1 VSLGFHRPTGFEV
14 LAHPPHGGNTI
25 AEAGGNFARA
35 FALVVKVKYPLTHRN
50 RNGFHANTLPPLQP
64 RGKLHHLCKRSN
76 VNSLR
81 QELNPLNWLA
91 TPHFSFPKIHSL
103 KSRLCDFDFQ
113 RHY

>member
-1 VSLGFHRPTGFEV
+1 VSLGFHRPTDFEV

-64 RGKLHHLCKRSN
+64 RGKLHHLCKRS
-76 VNSLR
+76 S
-81 QELNPLNWLA
+81 PDI
-91 TPHFSFPKIHSL
+91 S
-103 KSRLCDFDFQ
+103 
-113 RHY
+113 